1 MDIDTAKPHPK
12 PAEHCVSLLKQIDKD
27 LSDIKADILFIKS
40 KIKEREEKQEKL
52 SGGWWLL
59 GN

>member
-12 PAEHCVSLLKQIDKD
+12 PAEHCVSLLKKIDKD

-40 KIKEREEKQEKL
+40 RKISLLRRKQRK
-52 SGGWWLL
+52 S
-59 GN
+59 